1 LFVILPRSGR
11 ICFSQPGHR
20 HSTPPLLS
28 ALRVTFPPLAF
39 FLCPRLSTP
48 ANHSPT
54 AIGYPVTTPAPA
66 PFRFDNSYA
75 RLPARFYARVNP
87 TPVASPTLIKLNTAL
102 AIDLGID
109 PAALATP
116 AGIEILAGN
125 RIAPG
130 SEPLAQAY
138 AGSQFGYF
146 VPQLGDGRAN
156 LLGEQLTPT
165 RRRFDI
171 QLKGSG
177 PTPFSRRGDGRA
189 ALGPVLR
196 EYLVSES
203 MAALGVPT
211 TRALAAVLTGEPV
224 FRETPLPGAI
234 LTRVASSHIRVGT
247 FQYFLGPQDGQPDI
261 ENLRILA
268 DYAIARHYP
277 HAAETATPIR
287 SFLAAVIARQAAL
300 IAHWMSLGF
309 IHGVMNTDNMA
320 ISGESIDFGP
330 CAFMEAY
337 NPRQVFSS
345 IDRQGR
351 YAFSNQPAAAHWNLA
366 RFAETLLPLLEQ
378 EAGSPERALDWAHE
392 ELAAF
397 APAFERLHLQHLRAK
412 LGLTPSPNPSTADTH
427 PADATLIEDLLSLMS
442 ANQADY
448 TLTFRRL
455 AASASSNSLSSSGAA
470 GGSASPSATT
480 SSSSAIGLSSF
491 GAAGGSAFASA
502 TELTPDH
509 PRHLFTNPLAF
520 DAWSLRY
527 RDRLAQEPTTPAQR
541 TAQMLRT
548 NPLYIPRN
556 HLVEAVIAAAVDHQN
571 FDPFEDLLATLLNP
585 WQDDP
590 TKPDYAQPARPEQRV
605 QATFCGT

>member
-1 LFVILPRSGR
+1 MPS
-11 ICFSQPGHR
+11 
-20 HSTPPLLS
+20 
-28 ALRVTFPPLAF
+28 
-39 FLCPRLSTP
+39 
-48 ANHSPT
+48 SP
-54 AIGYPVTTPAPA
+54 PA
-66 PFRFDNSYA
+66 PFHFDNTYA
-75 RLPARFYARVNP
+75 RLPERFYARINP

-109 PAALATP
+109 PATLATP
-116 AGIEILAGN
+116 SGVEILAGN

-130 SEPLAQAY
+130 SEPLAHAY

-224 FRETPLPGAI
+224 FRESPLPGAI
-234 LTRVASSHIRVGT
+234 LTRVAASHLRVGT
-247 FQYFLGPQDGQPDI
+247 FQYFLGPQGGQPDLDG
-261 ENLRILA
+261 LRTLA
-268 DYAIARHYP
+268 AYAIARHYP
-277 HAAETATPIR
+277 EAAETSTPIR
-287 SFLAAVIARQAAL
+287 AFLAAVIARQASL

-330 CAFMEAY
+330 CAFMEVY

-351 YAFSNQPAAAHWNLA
+351 YAFSNQPHATHWNLT
-366 RFAETLLPLLEQ
+366 RFAETLLPLLEA
-378 EAGSPERALDWAHE
+378 EAGSPQRALDQAHE
-392 ELAAF
+392 ALAAF
-397 APAFERLHLQHLRAK
+397 APQFERTRLQLLRAK
-412 LGLTPSPNPSTADTH
+412 LGLTPSTFESH
-427 PADATLIEDLLSLMS
+427 PEDQALIEDLLNLMA

-448 TLTFRRL
+448 TQTFRRL
-455 AASASSNSLSSSGAA
+455 ATL
-470 GGSASPSATT
+470 ASPGAEAGASPLIPSA
-480 SSSSAIGLSSF
+480 
-491 GAAGGSAFASA
+491 
-502 TELTPDH
+502 
-509 PRHLFTNPLAF
+509 AF
-520 DAWSLRY
+520 DEWAVRF
-527 RDRLAQEPTTPAQR
+527 RERLAMEPSTHAQR

-548 NPLYIPRN
+548 NPVFIPRN
-556 HLVEAVIAAAVDHQN
+556 HLVEAVITAAVDDQN
-571 FDPFEDLLATLLNP
+571 FDPFEDLLAALLTP
-585 WQDDP
+585 WQDDS
-590 TKPDYAQPARPEQRV
+590 TNQAYALPARPEQRV
-605 QATFCGT
+605 HATFCGT

>member
-1 LFVILPRSGR
+1 MPR
-11 ICFSQPGHR
+11 PD
-20 HSTPPLLS
+20 
-28 ALRVTFPPLAF
+28 
-39 FLCPRLSTP
+39 
-48 ANHSPT
+48 
-54 AIGYPVTTPAPA
+54 TPAP
-66 PFRFDNSYA
+66 FHFDNTYA
-75 RLPARFYARVNP
+75 RLPSRFYARVNP

-109 PAALATP
+109 PATLATP
-116 AGIEILAGN
+116 AGVEILAGN
-125 RIAPG
+125 RIAGG

-224 FRETPLPGAI
+224 FRESPLPGAI

-247 FQYFLGPQDGQPDI
+247 FQYFLGPQGGQPDI
-261 ENLRILA
+261 EGLRILA

-320 ISGESIDFGP
+320 MSGESIDFGP

-351 YAFSNQPAAAHWNLA
+351 YAFSNQPPAAHWNLA

-378 EAGSPERALDWAHE
+378 EAGTPQRALDWAHE

-397 APAFERLHLQHLRAK
+397 APTFERTHLQHLRAK
-412 LGLTPSPNPSTADTH
+412 LGLTTSPNPSTADAH
-427 PADATLIEDLLSLMS
+427 PEDAALIEDLLTLMS

-448 TLTFRRL
+448 TQTFRRL
-455 AASASSNSLSSSGAA
+455 TTIASENVSSSPTLLSSS
-470 GGSASPSATT
+470 PNY
-480 SSSSAIGLSSF
+480 LSSF
-491 GAAGGSAFASA
+491 GAAGGPAFASA
-502 TELTPDH
+502 TEPNPNH
-509 PRHLFTNPLAF
+509 ARHLFTNPTAF
-520 DAWSLRY
+520 DTWSLRY
-527 RDRLAQEPTTPAQR
+527 RDRLTQEPTTPAQR

-571 FDPFEDLLATLLNP
+571 FDPFEDLLATLLTP

-590 TKPDYAQPARPEQRV
+590 SKPDYAQPARPDQRV